1 MTIRYIFIPNEKAG
15 KHVLD
20 GVRGNLITIEDP
32 KVAIATKLP
41 ILTAK
46 PAVTDYVEP
55 KPVK

>member
-1 MTIRYIFIPNEKAG
+1 MTRYIFIPDIKAG

-46 PAVTDYVEP
+46 PAVTDYVER
-55 KPVK
+55 KTSK

>member
-1 MTIRYIFIPNEKAG
+1 MTTRYIFIPEAKGG

-41 ILTAK
+41 ILTEK
-46 PAVTDYVEP
+46 PAVTDYVAP
-55 KPVK
+55 SAK

>member
-1 MTIRYIFIPNEKAG
+1 MTRYIFIPDIKAG
-15 KHVLD
+15 KQVLD
-20 GVRGNLITIEDP
+20 GMRGNLITFEDQ

-55 KPVK
+55 KPLK